1 MMWTEIVDI
10 NTVSFR
16 NGLVWFKHT
25 HRDHDAASSFGKDD
39 KASRSEERGMKREKE
54 RILGNYSKIAICV
67 IS

>member
-1 MMWTEIVDI
+1 
-10 NTVSFR
+10 
-16 NGLVWFKHT
+16 VWFKHT